1 MDEIYTLRQDVSS
14 MQEKLHQ
21 TTNLNENNNIC
32 PKDNNTVDKLKV
44 KLQVL
49 EKENLS
55 LKEEAKRKQNI
66 IRSIV
71 DQNVELLKANN
82 SYVNNSIS
90 QHVESGSRNNEKN
103 QENSS
108 RQISEKLKLKS
119 GQRKYLQ
126 DNKEN
131 KKHSQVK
138 WKKEEKNNICIAG
151 DSKLKNITGAGLSK
165 DQTVKIRPHPGVTTV
180 DMIDYIKPELRHKP
194 DIVILHCGTNDIR
207 NDMNTVKK
215 IKKLFKEIEEDDGS
229 TDIVISGLIQQFD
242 RKH

>member
-1 MDEIYTLRQDVSS
+1 

-21 TTNLNENNNIC
+21 TINLNENNNIC

-44 KLQVL
+44 KLQFL
-49 EKENLS
+49 EEENLS

-66 IRSIV
+66 IQSIL
-71 DQNVELLKANN
+71 DQNAKLLKLNN

-90 QHVESGSRNNEKN
+90 QYVENGSRNNEKN

-119 GQRKYLQ
+119 AQRKDLQ

-138 WKKEEKNNICIAG
+138 WKQEKKKEY
-151 DSKLKNITGAGLSK
+151 LYY
-165 DQTVKIRPHPGVTTV
+165 R
-180 DMIDYIKPELRHKP
+180 
-194 DIVILHCGTNDIR
+194 
-207 NDMNTVKK
+207 
-215 IKKLFKEIEEDDGS
+215 
-229 TDIVISGLIQQFD
+229 
-242 RKH
+242 